1 MAKYNTKKSKVLKQT
16 CEFSIKIFCWEWE
29 GENISKGFF
38 IYKQLDKCQNEYYP
52 DNINSVS
59 FCRRISLHVII
70 FPISLLKRNMWSY
83 WKWLTFEG
91 NIWSFFIRSNKNRN
105 LFSF

>member
-16 CEFSIKIFCWEWE
+16 CEFSIKIFCWKWE

-70 FPISLLKRNMWSY
+70 FPISDHIEND
-83 WKWLTFEG
+83 
-91 NIWSFFIRSNKNRN
+91 
-105 LFSF
+105 